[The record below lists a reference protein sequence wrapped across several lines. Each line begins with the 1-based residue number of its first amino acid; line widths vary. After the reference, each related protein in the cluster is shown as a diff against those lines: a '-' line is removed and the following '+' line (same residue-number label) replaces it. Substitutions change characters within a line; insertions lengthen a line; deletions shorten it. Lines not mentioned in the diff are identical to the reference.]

1 MTLGQRC
8 GSLQRSRLAGHGLAQ
23 RFVLAGER
31 AESIGLLAD
40 RSVTALTLS
49 RDPRLTHSYLD
60 GYG

>member
-40 RSVTALTLS
+40 
-49 RDPRLTHSYLD
+49 P
-60 GYG
+60 